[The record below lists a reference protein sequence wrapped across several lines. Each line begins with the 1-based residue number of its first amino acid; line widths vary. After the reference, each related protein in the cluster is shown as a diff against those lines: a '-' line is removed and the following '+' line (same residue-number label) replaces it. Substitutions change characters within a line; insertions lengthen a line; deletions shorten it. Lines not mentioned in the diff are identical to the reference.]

1 MVILNELANPALLQG
16 VRGIIFDCDG
26 VLIDSLR
33 ANAFYY
39 NSYKA
44 HFGLSPMSAE
54 EENYVHTHQVWES
67 LGHILPAKCYDEA
80 CQLRARY
87 DYREV
92 IPHIR
97 MEDGL
102 LEFLQFGRGEKMP
115 MGIATS
121 RTDTMDLVLSHLQL
135 TNFFFPVI
143 TSFKVRHPK
152 PNPESIHAVL
162 DAWTLSLDEV
172 VFIGDSKVD
181 EDTAI
186 NAGVR
191 FWAFK
196 NLALQS
202 AEIFIPDFWT
212 LHNAM
217 RKSREMGF
225 L

>member
-1 MVILNELANPALLQG
+1 MIILNELANPALLQG

-26 VLIDSLR
+26 VLIDSLS

-54 EENYVHTHQVWES
+54 EENYVHTHHVWES
-67 LGHILPAKCYDEA
+67 LQHILPAKHYDQA
-80 CQLRARY
+80 CQHRATY
-87 DYREV
+87 DYRKI

-97 MEDGL
+97 MEEGL
-102 LEFLQFGRGEKMP
+102 LEFLQYVRGQAMP

-121 RTDTMDLVLSHLQL
+121 RTDTMDMVLSHLQL

-143 TSFKVRHPK
+143 TSIKVRNPK

-162 DAWTLSLDEV
+162 DAWSLSIDEV
-172 VFIGDSKVD
+172 VFIGDSTVD
-181 EDTAI
+181 EDTAT

-202 AEIFIPDFWT
+202 AEILIPDFWT
-212 LHNAM
+212 LHNAL
-217 RKSREMGF
+217 RKTREI